1 MGLARG
7 LAVGLA
13 VFMAGCDSQTQ
24 DSTESEVKALQ
35 SRCASLKR
43 ETENLK
49 ASIDTLK
56 AENTA
61 MDRKVY
67 GLKTENAQLKRQL
80 ETALAAARPATPA
93 RPATATKTTDNSGA
107 PPPGTTVVMGGAI
120 PVPGAAVQPAGAN
133 DQTPAGLEKTV
144 ADLEARIAV
153 LRPKITQN
161 RGKLTDLVR
170 SSIDQQTPVPSGGV
184 VNGGVVYRKESLI
197 VAPYYQFIPV
207 GPAVRK
213 GDFRT
218 QQEKDDAIRRA
229 RDEAAPLEQE
239 FKSLQAEQVA
249 AKVKLLKFKAA
260 AQTPGQPTDQ
270 PPGDKTKSPADQAP
284 ARPVP

>member
-1 MGLARG
+1 MGLVRG

-13 VFMAGCDSQTQ
+13 VFVAGCDSQTQ
-24 DSTESEVKALQ
+24 DSTESEVKTLQ

-49 ASIDTLK
+49 ANIDTLK

-61 MDRKVY
+61 MDRKMY
-67 GLKTENAQLKRQL
+67 SLKTENTQLKRQL
-80 ETALAAARPATPA
+80 ETALAAAQPATPA
-93 RPATATKTTDNSGA
+93 RPAAATTTATTDNSGA
-107 PPPGTTVVMGGAI
+107 PPPGTTAVMGGAI
-120 PVPGAAVQPAGAN
+120 PVPGAVAQPADAN

-144 ADLEARIAV
+144 ANLEARIAI
-153 LRPKITQN
+153 LRPKVTQN
-161 RGKLTDLVR
+161 RGRLADLVR
-170 SSIDQQTPVPSGGV
+170 STIDQQMPVPPGGV
-184 VNGGVVYRKESLI
+184 VKGGVVYKKEGLI

-207 GPAVRK
+207 GPAMRK

-218 QQEKDDAIRRA
+218 QQEKDDAIRKA

-239 FKSLQAEQVA
+239 FKSLQADQVA
-249 AKVKLLKFKAA
+249 AKVKLLKLKAA

-270 PPGDKTKSPADQAP
+270 PPGDKTDTP
-284 ARPVP
+284 ARPAP